1 MPTSLALSV
10 ADSIFDPNAGSAA
23 AAPCFTRNRGGG
35 SEDGGTDDKDDEG
48 LGDMELDESA
58 SKQG

>member
-1 MPTSLALSV
+1 MSSATEEGSG
-10 ADSIFDPNAGSAA
+10 AGKAA
-23 AAPCFTRNRGGG
+23 ALRKAKASQGWWVGPTDSLGIFA
-35 SEDGGTDDKDDEG
+35 DDKDDEG

>member
-1 MPTSLALSV
+1 MRV
-10 ADSIFDPNAGSAA
+10 AA
-23 AAPCFTRNRGGG
+23 AFMATSRGGG